1 MTDAIILY
9 GPPASGKDTIT
20 RHLIDLDSRYAHF
33 ERLKV
38 GSGRPQ
44 GYRLVTAGELTARV
58 SNGDILYSNTRYD
71 STYAVDRSGL
81 AAMIDRENVPVLHIG
96 QTSGI
101 RALVDGYSIRW
112 LVVGLWCSR
121 GEVARRLAGR
131 QDDRTDERLA
141 AWDATAADM
150 RSADPALFGL
160 VANTEVAS
168 APIAAGLIDTCA
180 RAV

>member
-20 RHLIDLDSRYAHF
+20 SHLTDLDTRYAHF

-38 GSGRPQ
+38 GSGRTR
-44 GYRLVTAGELTARV
+44 GYRLITADELTNRV
-58 SNGDILYSNTRYD
+58 NSGDILYTNTRYD
-71 STYAVDRSGL
+71 STYAVDRSEL
-81 AAMIDRENVPVLHIG
+81 VAMMEREKVPVLHIG

-101 RALVDGYSIRW
+101 RAVVEGCPANW

-121 GEVARRLAGR
+121 SGVTRRLAER
-131 QDDRTDERLA
+131 QDERIAERLA

-150 RSADPALFGL
+150 TSADPALFGL
-160 VANTEVAS
+160 VVNTEVIPAHT
-168 APIAAGLIDTCA
+168 AAGLIDACG
-180 RAV
+180 RGS